1 MLDIMDKHGR
11 VVAVLLDD
19 GTVIKKDKTDDDID
33 VLIKERLAKLEKEGK
48 KK

>member
-1 MLDIMDKHGR
+1 MDKHGR